1 MAFETLIILNN
12 DLSLVGEHMKHIR
25 AGERRK
31 GSEKRKIWNHE
42 SSHTIRE
49 KLFVIIF
56 LKPTVSSRFFVS
68 LLSCRVMSRR
78 RQGLRLRY
86 AFTVVS

>member
-31 GSEKRKIWNHE
+31 GSGKGKNEIAKIHVQLGKKFICKYF
-42 SSHTIRE
+42 H
-49 KLFVIIF
+49 
-56 LKPTVSSRFFVS
+56 
-68 LLSCRVMSRR
+68 
-78 RQGLRLRY
+78 
-86 AFTVVS
+86 

>member
-31 GSEKRKIWNHE
+31 GSEKRKNGITE
-42 SSHTIRE
+42 VHTQLGKICLQ
-49 KLFVIIF
+49 LF
-56 LKPTVSSRFFVS
+56 S
-68 LLSCRVMSRR
+68 
-78 RQGLRLRY
+78 
-86 AFTVVS
+86 